1 MNAYLTSTTPAAQHR
16 VGMAA
21 ALWILVAFAARAS
34 LEATAAG
41 SPWRIPL
48 ALAPLPPFLFFL
60 WAVVAAVRSLDEL
73 GRRIHLE
80 ALAVAFSLAT
90 VLLMTLGL
98 LQLAMTLPPEDWSYR
113 HTWSFLPPFYFLGLA
128 LAQRRYR

>member
-1 MNAYLTSTTPAAQHR
+1 MSPARPGRSTSR
-16 VGMAA
+16 RNGGGS
-21 ALWILVAFAARAS
+21 LDSRRLRGARQPGG
-34 LEATAAG
+34 TAAD

-98 LQLAMTLPPEDWSYR
+98 LQLAMTLPPDDWSYR
-113 HTWSFLPPFYFLGLA
+113 HTWAFLPMFYFLGLA